1 MNNHFKKT
9 ATRTLQALTC
19 SAACSAVVALIF
31 IATPAQAQT
40 DWPKQPI
47 KLIVPFP
54 AGGSVDTLART
65 LAPSLQATLGQ
76 TIIVDNRGGGSG
88 SIGAG
93 IAAKSPADGYT
104 FLLVFDT
111 HAVNPS
117 LIPNMPFD
125 TLKDLTPVMLIGTS
139 PMVLVAHKD
148 VPVKSFTQMMAY
160 NQVKPGTMQF
170 GTISSGSLAHLTMSQ
185 LGNIAK
191 QEFTHIPYKGGGPL
205 VNDVVGGQVPYAMGT
220 VFLLNQHIVSGR
232 VKPLAV
238 TSSKRSPSLP
248 NVPTIAENGFPNFE
262 ALAWWG
268 ALAPA
273 GTPAP
278 ILKKFNDA
286 LRTALKQP
294 AIADKLASQGME
306 VVAKDGA
313 AFDGFLRG
321 EVTRW
326 AKVVK
331 LNNIKAG
338 E

>member
-1 MNNHFKKT
+1 MT
-9 ATRTLQALTC
+9 ALLTRLLLGALPLVFAWT
-19 SAACSAVVALIF
+19 AN
-31 IATPAQAQT
+31 AQT

-65 LAPSLQATLGQ
+65 LAPALQASLGQ

-125 TLKDLTPVMLIGTS
+125 TLKDLSPVMLIGTS

-148 VPVKSFTQMMAY
+148 VPVSSFTQMMAF
-160 NQVKPGTMQF
+160 NQAKPGTMQF

-220 VFLLNQHIVSGR
+220 IFLLSQHIASGR

-238 TSSKRSPSLP
+238 TSLKRAPSLP

-273 GTPAP
+273 GIPAP
-278 ILKKFNDA
+278 ILKKFNAA
-286 LRTALKQP
+286 LHAALKQP

-313 AFDGFLRG
+313 AFDAFLRG
-321 EVTRW
+321 EVNRW

-331 LNNIKAG
+331 QNNIKAG

>member
-1 MNNHFKKT
+1 VTIINQGLNMTCITQRIFT
-9 ATRTLQALTC
+9 ALLGLATAL
-19 SAACSAVVALIF
+19 SIS
-31 IATPAQAQT
+31 AQT

-65 LAPSLQATLGQ
+65 LAPALQASLGQ

-148 VPVKSFTQMMAY
+148 VPVKSFTEALSA
-160 NQVKPGTMQF
+160 NKSKPGSLQF
-170 GTISSGSLAHLTMSQ
+170 GTISSGSLAHLAMSQ
-185 LGNIAK
+185 LGNISN

-205 VNDVVGGQVPYAMGT
+205 VNDVVGGQVSYAMGT
-220 VFLLNQHIVSGR
+220 VFLLNPYIISGR

-238 TSSKRSPSLP
+238 TTLKRSAALKDT
-248 NVPTIAENGFPNFE
+248 PTIAESGFPGFE

-268 ALAPA
+268 ALAPT

-286 LRTALKQP
+286 LHAALKQP
-294 AIADKLASQGME
+294 VIAEKLAGQGMD
-306 VVAKDGA
+306 VVAKDSA
-313 AFDGFLRG
+313 DFDKFLRT
-321 EVTRW
+321 EVNRW

-331 LNNIKAG
+331 HNNIRAG

>member
-1 MNNHFKKT
+1 MTTLSRRLFLAL
-9 ATRTLQALTC
+9 ATL
-19 SAACSAVVALIF
+19 SIGVVAH
-31 IATPAQAQT
+31 AQS
-40 DWPKQPI
+40 DWPKQSI

-65 LAPSLQATLGQ
+65 LAPALQASLGQ

-104 FLLVFDT
+104 FLFVFDT

-117 LIPNMPFD
+117 LIPTMPFD
-125 TLKDLTPVMLIGTS
+125 TLKDLMPVMLIGTS

-148 VPVKSFTQMMAY
+148 VPVKSFADALAA
-160 NQVKPGTMQF
+160 NKSKPGSLQF
-170 GTISSGSLAHLTMSQ
+170 GSISSGSLAHLAMSQ
-185 LGNIAK
+185 LGNIAN

-205 VNDVVGGQVPYAMGT
+205 VNDVVGGQVSYAMGT
-220 VFLLNQHIVSGR
+220 VFLLNPHITSGR

-238 TSSKRSPSLP
+238 TTLKRSAALKDT
-248 NVPTIAENGFPNFE
+248 PTIAESGFAGFE

-268 ALAPA
+268 ALAPT

-278 ILKKFNDA
+278 IVKKFNEA
-286 LRTALKQP
+286 LHAALKQP
-294 AIADKLASQGME
+294 AIAEKLAGQGMD
-306 VVAKDGA
+306 VVAKDSA
-313 AFDGFLRG
+313 EFDKFLRT

-331 LNNIKAG
+331 QNNIRAG

>member
-1 MNNHFKKT
+1 MKHYTFFTKKLMAHHT
-9 ATRTLQALTC
+9 
-19 SAACSAVVALIF
+19 SAAWMMVIALLTNAI
-31 IATPAQAQT
+31 TAQAQN
-40 DWPKQPI
+40 DWPKQAI

-76 TIIVDNRGGGSG
+76 NVIVDNRGGGSG

-93 IAAKSPADGYT
+93 VAAKSPADGYT
-104 FLLVFDT
+104 FLFVFDT

-117 LIPNMPFD
+117 LIPNLPFD
-125 TLKDLTPVMLIGTS
+125 TLKDLMPVMLIGTS

-148 VPVKSFTQMMAY
+148 VPVKSFTEALTA
-160 NQVKPGTMQF
+160 NKSKPGSLQF
-170 GTISSGSLAHLTMSQ
+170 GTISSGSLAHLAMSQ
-185 LGNIAK
+185 LGNLGS

-205 VNDVVGGQVPYAMGT
+205 VNDIVGGQVAYAMGT
-220 VFLLNQHIVSGR
+220 VFLLNPHITSGR

-238 TSSKRSPSLP
+238 TSLKRSTTLP
-248 NVPTIAENGFPNFE
+248 GIPTIAESGFAGFE

-278 ILKKFNDA
+278 IVKKFNDA
-286 LRTALKQP
+286 LNVALKQP
-294 AIADKLASQGME
+294 AIAEKLAGQGME

-313 AFDGFLRG
+313 AFDTFLRA

-331 LNNIKAG
+331 QNNIKAG

>member
-1 MNNHFKKT
+1 MK
-9 ATRTLQALTC
+9 RVISRC
-19 SAACSAVVALIF
+19 IAAVLPLCLAFNA
-31 IATPAQAQT
+31 AAQT
-40 DWPKQPI
+40 DWPKQAI

-65 LAPSLQATLGQ
+65 LAPALQASLGQ

-125 TLKDLTPVMLIGTS
+125 TLKDLMPVMLIGTS

-148 VPVKSFTQMMAY
+148 VPVKNFTQMMAF
-160 NQVKPGTMQF
+160 NQAKPGSVQF

-185 LGNIAK
+185 LGNLAK

-220 VFLLNQHIVSGR
+220 IFLLSPHITSGR

-238 TSSKRSPSLP
+238 TSLKRSASLP

-268 ALAPA
+268 ALAPT

-278 ILKKFNDA
+278 IVKKFNEA
-286 LRTALKQP
+286 LRAALKQP
-294 AIADKLASQGME
+294 AIADKLTGQGMD

-313 AFDGFLRG
+313 AFDAFLRG
-321 EVTRW
+321 EVNRW
-326 AKVVK
+326 AKIVK
-331 LNNIKAG
+331 QNNIKAG

>member
-1 MNNHFKKT
+1 MTSLSRRLFLVF
-9 ATRTLQALTC
+9 ATL
-19 SAACSAVVALIF
+19 SIGVAAH
-31 IATPAQAQT
+31 AQS

-65 LAPSLQATLGQ
+65 LAPALQASLGQ

-117 LIPNMPFD
+117 LIPAMPFD
-125 TLKDLTPVMLIGTS
+125 TLKDLMPVMLIGTS

-148 VPVKSFTQMMAY
+148 LPVKSFAEAMAA
-160 NQVKPGTMQF
+160 NKSKPGSLQF
-170 GTISSGSLAHLTMSQ
+170 GSISSGSLAHLAMSQ
-185 LGNIAK
+185 LGNIAN

-205 VNDVVGGQVPYAMGT
+205 VNDVIGGQVSYAMGT
-220 VFLLNQHIVSGR
+220 VFLLNPHITSGR

-238 TSSKRSPSLP
+238 TTLKRSAALKDT
-248 NVPTIAENGFPNFE
+248 PTIAESGFPGFE

-268 ALAPA
+268 ALAPT

-278 ILKKFNDA
+278 IVKKFNDA
-286 LRTALKQP
+286 LHAALKQP
-294 AIADKLASQGME
+294 AIAEKLAGQGMD

-313 AFDGFLRG
+313 EFDKFLRT

-331 LNNIKAG
+331 QNNIRAG

>member
-1 MNNHFKKT
+1 MT
-9 ATRTLQALTC
+9 SLCTRLLAALLLLGL
-19 SAACSAVVALIF
+19 ALS
-31 IATPAQAQT
+31 AQAQT

-65 LAPSLQATLGQ
+65 LAPALQASLGQ

-88 SIGAG
+88 SIGAS

-148 VPVKSFTQMMAY
+148 VPVKNFADALAA
-160 NQVKPGTMQF
+160 NKAKPGAIQF
-170 GTISSGSLAHLTMSQ
+170 GTISSGSLAHLAMSQ
-185 LGNIAK
+185 LGNIGN

-205 VNDVVGGQVPYAMGT
+205 INDVVGGQVPYAMGT
-220 VFLLNQHIVSGR
+220 VFLLNPHILSGR

-238 TSSKRSPSLP
+238 TTLKRSNALKDT
-248 NVPTIAENGFPNFE
+248 PTIAESGFPGFE

-268 ALAPA
+268 ALAPS

-278 ILKKFNDA
+278 IIKKFSEA
-286 LRTALKQP
+286 LNASLKQP
-294 AIADKLASQGME
+294 AIAEKLAGQGMD

-313 AFDGFLRG
+313 AFDAFLRG
-321 EVTRW
+321 EVNRW

-331 LNNIKAG
+331 QNNIKAG

>member
-1 MNNHFKKT
+1 MRHAFT
-9 ATRTLQALTC
+9 SFFAPLLSAIFPLALAF
-19 SAACSAVVALIF
+19 SAQTVH
-31 IATPAQAQT
+31 AQT

-65 LAPSLQATLGQ
+65 LAPALQASLGQ

-104 FLLVFDT
+104 FLFVFDT

-117 LIPNMPFD
+117 LIPNLSFD

-148 VPVKSFTQMMAY
+148 VPVSSFTQMMAF
-160 NQVKPGTMQF
+160 NQAKPGTMQF

-220 VFLLNQHIVSGR
+220 VFLLNQHITSGR

-238 TSSKRSPSLP
+238 TSIKRSPSLP

-268 ALAPA
+268 TLAPA

-278 ILKKFNDA
+278 IVKKFNEA
-286 LRTALKQP
+286 LTAALKQP

-306 VVAKDGA
+306 VVAKDGK
-313 AFDGFLRG
+313 AFDTFLRG
-321 EVTRW
+321 EVNRW

>member
-1 MNNHFKKT
+1 MRFLNLFSC
-9 ATRTLQALTC
+9 AAQLGCAISFAMLSG
-19 SAACSAVVALIF
+19 SAHGQSNSKS
-31 IATPAQAQT
+31 
-40 DWPKQPI
+40 DWPKQAI
-47 KLIVPFP
+47 KLVVPFP

-65 LAPSLQATLGQ
+65 LAPALQQSLGQ
-76 TIIVDNRGGGSG
+76 TVIIDNRGGGSG

-104 FLLVFDT
+104 FLFVFDT

-125 TLKDLTPVMLIGTS
+125 TLKDLAPVMLVGTS

-148 VPVKSFTQMMAY
+148 VPASTFTQAMAF
-160 NQVKPGTMQF
+160 NKVKPGSLQF
-170 GTISSGSLAHLTMSQ
+170 GSISSGSLAHLAMSQ

-205 VNDVVGGQVPYAMGT
+205 VNDILGGQVPYAMGT
-220 VFLLNQHIVSGR
+220 VFLLNPHIQSKR
-232 VKPLAV
+232 VKALAV
-238 TSSKRSPSLP
+238 TSLKRSAALP
-248 NVPTIAENGFPNFE
+248 DTPTVSENGYPNFE

-268 ALAPA
+268 VLAPT

-278 ILKKFNDA
+278 IIQRMA
-286 LRTALKQP
+286 LELRNALKQP
-294 AIADKLASQGME
+294 AVAEKLAAQGMD
-306 VVAKDGA
+306 VVAGDAKV
-313 AFDGFLRG
+313 FDKFLRG

-331 LNNIKAG
+331 ENGIRAG

>member
-1 MNNHFKKT
+1 MTSLSRRLFLVF
-9 ATRTLQALTC
+9 ATL
-19 SAACSAVVALIF
+19 SIGVAAH
-31 IATPAQAQT
+31 AQS

-65 LAPSLQATLGQ
+65 LAPALQASLGH

-117 LIPNMPFD
+117 LIPAMPFD
-125 TLKDLTPVMLIGTS
+125 TLKDLMPVMLIGTS

-148 VPVKSFTQMMAY
+148 LPVKSFAEAMAA
-160 NQVKPGTMQF
+160 NKSKPGSLQF
-170 GTISSGSLAHLTMSQ
+170 GSISSGSLAHLAMSQ
-185 LGNIAK
+185 LGNIAN

-205 VNDVVGGQVPYAMGT
+205 VNDVVGGQVSYAMGT
-220 VFLLNQHIVSGR
+220 VFLLNPHITSGR

-238 TSSKRSPSLP
+238 TTLKRSAALKDT
-248 NVPTIAENGFPNFE
+248 PTIAESGFPGFE

-268 ALAPA
+268 ALAPT

-278 ILKKFNDA
+278 IVKKFNDA
-286 LRTALKQP
+286 LHAALKQP
-294 AIADKLASQGME
+294 AIAEKLAGQGMD
-306 VVAKDGA
+306 VVAKDSA
-313 AFDGFLRG
+313 EFDKFLRT

-331 LNNIKAG
+331 QNNIRAG

>member
-1 MNNHFKKT
+1 MLFSST
-9 ATRTLQALTC
+9 RSLMGALALAFSLSAT
-19 SAACSAVVALIF
+19 
-31 IATPAQAQT
+31 AQT

-54 AGGSVDTLART
+54 AGGSVDILART
-65 LAPSLQATLGQ
+65 LAPALQASLGQ
-76 TIIVDNRGGGSG
+76 TIVVDNRGGGSG

-125 TLKDLTPVMLIGTS
+125 TLKDLAPLMLIGTS

-148 VPVKSFTQMMAY
+148 VSVKSFTEALAA
-160 NQVKPGTMQF
+160 NKAKPGSLQF
-170 GTISSGSLAHLTMSQ
+170 GSISSGSLAHLAMSQ
-185 LGNIAK
+185 LGNLGN
-191 QEFTHIPYKGGGPL
+191 QDFTHIPYKGGGPL

-220 VFLLNQHIVSGR
+220 VFLLNPHITSGR

-238 TSSKRSPSLP
+238 TTLKRSAALKDT
-248 NVPTIAENGFPNFE
+248 PTIAESGFAGFE

-268 ALAPA
+268 ALAPT

-278 ILKKFNDA
+278 IMKKMSDA
-286 LRTALKQP
+286 LNAALKQP
-294 AIADKLASQGME
+294 AIAEKLTGQGME

-313 AFDGFLRG
+313 EFDKFLRG
-321 EVTRW
+321 EVNRW

-331 LNNIKAG
+331 QNNIKAG